1 MTVGRQLLQKYAMHF
16 GTFMGVYW
24 IIKFILFPLG
34 LVVPFLFLLYIG
46 LTLGVPFMGYY
57 YTKSYRN
64 KICGGFIQFGHA
76 WLFTIVMF
84 MFASVLTSAAHYIYF
99 RFLDNGH
106 IVDTYQE
113 MINTVSQVEVAG
125 AAVDTSQL
133 QEAIDLFSTLTPA
146 DITFQILS
154 LNVIFGS
161 LMSIFIAL
169 FVQRSPKTFLKR

>member
-1 MTVGRQLLQKYAMHF
+1 MTVGRQLLQNMLCILALLWEFTDYK
-16 GTFMGVYW
+16 VY
-24 IIKFILFPLG
+24 LFPLG
-34 LVVPFLFLLYIG
+34 LVVPFLLLYIG
-46 LTLGVPFMGYY
+46 LTLGVPLWGIIILRVIEI
-57 YTKSYRN
+57 KL
-64 KICGGFIQFGHA
+64 GGFIQFGHA

-84 MFASVLTSAAHYIYF
+84 MFASILTSAAHYIYF

-125 AAVDTSQL
+125 AAVDTYNYKKQS
-133 QEAIDLFSTLTPA
+133 ICSTLTPA

-161 LMSIFIAL
+161 LMSYL
-169 FVQRSPKTFLKR
+169 